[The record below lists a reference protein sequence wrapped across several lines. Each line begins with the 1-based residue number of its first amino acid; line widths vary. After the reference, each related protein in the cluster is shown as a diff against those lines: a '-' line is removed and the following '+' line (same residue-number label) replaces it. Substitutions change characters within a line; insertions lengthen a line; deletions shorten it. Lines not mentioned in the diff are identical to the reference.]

1 MRTEDFLTRLEGVHR
16 NANGWIA
23 RCPAHN
29 DEHASLAVSEGED
42 GRILVKCFAGCST
55 EEIVHS
61 LGLNVK
67 DLFSH
72 GNRRTTAPPPFGL
85 TLEELAKAKK
95 LQLNSLKNWGC
106 STQKIG
112 GAQVVRVPYSAPD
125 GEELAV
131 RYRCSLSGPNRFRW
145 KKGSKVH
152 LYGLWRLAEFR
163 KAGWSLLVEGET
175 DCWTAWSY
183 NLPAL
188 GIPGK
193 STWKAEWSSYLEGIE
208 VYLWQEPDA
217 QDLVSRVGKDISN
230 LKVIVAP
237 KDVKDI
243 SEAHIQGRHVGEL
256 IESLKGKAT
265 PASQIIQIH
274 KDQHVQ
280 ELKKKAQPIL
290 QSRDPLEDV
299 KKAILSMGYGGDTT
313 PALVTYLA
321 LTSRL
326 LAMRPGSMP
335 VHLLLTGQASAG
347 KSFTLNCVLKLLP
360 EEAYHEIA
368 AGSPRVLIYDD
379 AELRH
384 KAVIFGEADSLP
396 AGEDNPAASA
406 IRNLLQD
413 HELHYD
419 VTVKDKQ
426 TGEYSVK
433 RIRKAGPSM
442 LVTTS
447 TRRLGYQLD
456 TRVFTLEIE
465 DSREKIRAAL
475 AAQAQAEVGNVNQVN
490 ESLIA
495 YQAYLQAQA
504 PWEVVVPFVEPLSEL
519 IAARATAPR
528 ILRDFARLLSLVK
541 SVTILRHV
549 HRDRDEKGRLIA
561 AIDDYK
567 AVFELVACMYETTL
581 TGASDAIRELVA
593 EVVRMLNEGSPPT
606 QSELAKRLGVNR
618 GTVNRRVHAAIRQG
632 WLVNTENRKGY
643 PWRLEE
649 GEPLPEREGLPTPQE
664 IKEAWCGWCGGAG
677 VTGRNKH
684 PSPKHEENTIETEQN
699 LIPGPLVTPQN
710 EGEKEESIP
719 HSVEKE
725 NLALF

>member
-1 MRTEDFLTRLEGVHR
+1 IQDVRRT
-16 NANGWIA
+16 NGGWQA
-23 RCPAHN
+23 RCPAHE
-29 DEHASLAVSEGED
+29 DEHASLSIAKSGD
-42 GRILVKCFAGCST
+42 DKILLKCFGGCSV

-61 LGLNVK
+61 LGLRVR
-67 DLFSH
+67 DLFPD
-72 GNRRTTAPPPFGL
+72 GNRHTTAPPPLGL
-85 TLEELAKAKK
+85 TLEELAKVKK
-95 LQLNSLKNWGC
+95 LQLDSLKNWGC
-106 STQKIG
+106 STQKLG
-112 GAQVVRVPYSAPD
+112 GARVVRIPYGAPD
-125 GEELAV
+125 GEEIAV
-131 RYRCSLSGPNRFRW
+131 RYRCALSGPNRFRW

-152 LYGLWRLAEFR
+152 LYGLWRLEEFR
-163 KAGWSLLVEGET
+163 KAGWCLLVEGES

-183 NLPAL
+183 DLPAL

-193 STWKAEWSSYLEGIE
+193 STWKAEWSSYLEGIDL
-208 VYLWQEPDA
+208 YLWQEPDA
-217 QDLVSRVGKDISN
+217 QDLVLRVGRDISN

-237 KDVKDI
+237 EGVKDI
-243 SEAHIQGRHVGEL
+243 SEAHIQGQSVPAL
-256 IESLKGKAT
+256 IDSLKRKAT
-265 PASQIIQIH
+265 PASKIIQLH
-274 KDQHVQ
+274 KDHHIQ
-280 ELKKKAQPIL
+280 ELAKQSQPIL
-290 QSRDPLEDV
+290 GSQDPFEDV
-299 KKAILSMGYGGDTT
+299 KEAILAMGYGGDTT

-326 LAMRPGSMP
+326 LSMRPGSMP

-347 KSFTLNCVLKLLP
+347 KSFTLNCVLNLLP

-379 AELRH
+379 ADLRH

-419 VTVKDKQ
+419 VTVKDKH

-433 RIRKAGPSM
+433 RIRKPGPSM

-475 AAQAQAEVGNVNQVN
+475 AAQAQAEVGNVKQVN

-504 PWEVVVPFVEPLSEL
+504 PWEVVVPFAEPLSEL
-519 IAARATAPR
+519 IATRATAPR

-541 SVTILRHV
+541 SLTVLRHMNRE
-549 HRDRDEKGRLIA
+549 RDSKGRLIA
-561 AIDDYK
+561 TIEDYETI
-567 AVFELVACMYETTL
+567 FELVGPMYETTISGV
-581 TGASDAIRELVA
+581 TEGIRQIVH
-593 EVVRMLNEGSPPT
+593 EVVHLLKKGARPT
-606 QSELAKRLGVNR
+606 QGELAKRLGLNR

-643 PWRLEE
+643 PWQLEV
-649 GEPLPEREGLPTPQE
+649 GEPLPEKEGLPTPQE
-664 IKEAWCGWCGGAG
+664 IKEAWCERCDGAG
-677 VTGRNKH
+677 VTERNRSL
-684 PSPKHEENTIETEQN
+684 PLED
-699 LIPGPLVTPQN
+699 LIPDATERSEEEGILSDNPLADQVKLYQ
-710 EGEKEESIP
+710 GE
-719 HSVEKE
+719 
-725 NLALF
+725 L